1 MLLSISL
8 KIDILMNGEV
18 QITDLVVSKLLRYK
32 LKKLQDGPL
41 SPTLNILC
49 ILQAK
54 VGVTYPQN
62 NR

>member
-32 LKKLQDGPL
+32 LKKLQDGRL
-41 SPTLNILC
+41 SPT
-49 ILQAK
+49 
-54 VGVTYPQN
+54 YPNTQYSLYHY
-62 NR
+62 RPKLV

>member
-32 LKKLQDGPL
+32 LKKLHIII
-41 SPTLNILC
+41 LNILC
-49 ILQAK
+49 IITGQSWCDLPTK
-54 VGVTYPQN
+54 
-62 NR
+62 